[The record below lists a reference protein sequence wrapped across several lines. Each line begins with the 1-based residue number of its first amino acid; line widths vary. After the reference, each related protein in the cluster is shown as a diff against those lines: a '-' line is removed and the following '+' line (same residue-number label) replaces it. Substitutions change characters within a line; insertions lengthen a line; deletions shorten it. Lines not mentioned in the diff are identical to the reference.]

1 VSYSVSQWMVSVR
14 RQPAKSYRVLA
25 GINYRDQRAEPGDIV
40 DNLLPGEVD
49 WMLADGVIEEA
60 H

>member
-1 VSYSVSQWMVSVR
+1 MVSVR